1 MIGLVALI
9 ATVAENANPLR
20 IGRQA
25 RRSTVQDLLGPR
37 GASVRYRSTISARR
51 GGRFYCSAD
60 HACDV
65 RSSRGAWP
73 EGSQNLGGLTGRR
86 RRRPQ
91 PLQLIRRILEARG
104 DACLEKS
111 MQRSTLV
118 LLAVRWIIV
127 STCMCIEDNTY
138 GYCEETGEPISLMRL
153 EARPIA
159 TLSVGRKSARKS
171 AKNSTATSSTPSVP
185 GQAVQLAK
193 AADKAAGLQA
203 IVILGRANGVVFAE
217 NSGLADAASQ
227 GRGA

>member
-1 MIGLVALI
+1 MRPCLSGLLRDRPLRFSRISARDAEAKCALMGRKVIGLVALI

-91 PLQLIRRILEARG
+91 PLQSIRRILETRG
-104 DACLEKS
+104 DTCLEKYISFGIQS

-118 LLAVRWIIV
+118 LLAVR
-127 STCMCIEDNTY
+127 
-138 GYCEETGEPISLMRL
+138 
-153 EARPIA
+153 
-159 TLSVGRKSARKS
+159 
-171 AKNSTATSSTPSVP
+171 
-185 GQAVQLAK
+185 
-193 AADKAAGLQA
+193 
-203 IVILGRANGVVFAE
+203 
-217 NSGLADAASQ
+217 
-227 GRGA
+227 